1 VSGLECYYP
10 THDEATVARMLELAD
25 ANDLVPT
32 GGSDFHGATKPDV
45 KLGQADG
52 GRPVPYTVLVT
63 LKERWDKEHDA
74 RERGTTGP
82 AF

>member
-10 THDEATVARMLELAD
+10 AHDEAMVARALELAD
-25 ANDLVPT
+25 ANELVPT

-52 GRPVPYTVLVT
+52 GHPVPYAVLVA
-63 LKERWDKEHDA
+63 LKERWAAEHDA
-74 RERGTTGP
+74 RERGVAGP
-82 AF
+82 AC